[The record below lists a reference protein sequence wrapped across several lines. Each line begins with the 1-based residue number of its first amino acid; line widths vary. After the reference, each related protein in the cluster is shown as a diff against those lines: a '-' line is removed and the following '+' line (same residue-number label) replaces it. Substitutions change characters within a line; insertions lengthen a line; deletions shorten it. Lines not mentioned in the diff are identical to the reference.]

1 MAMQLERHHLMQ
13 ANSAQDRSED
23 RSNDFPARLAAVAE
37 QMEATL
43 SAVLPSP
50 GGHQSVIMEAMR
62 YAALGG
68 GKRLRPFLMIETAR
82 MLGHEDKGVHVAAA
96 ALECLHV
103 YSLVHDDLPC
113 MDDDDLR
120 RGKPTVHKAYDE
132 ALAVLAGDGLLTH
145 SFELLAREDVHP
157 NPSVR
162 LSLIAALAH
171 AGGTQGMIGGQVID
185 ISVSES
191 DRDEALITQLQDL
204 KTGALIEYAVTAG
217 ATLANATAEQHKA
230 LKNYARDMGLA
241 FQIKDDILDVE
252 GDAEVVGKA
261 VGKDEN
267 LGKATFVSIL
277 GLEGAREKAAQLGQR
292 AKRHLDPFGNSAQT
306 LCDTVDFVLNRS
318 H

>member
-1 MAMQLERHHLMQ
+1 
-13 ANSAQDRSED
+13 
-23 RSNDFPARLAAVAE
+23 
-37 QMEATL
+37 
-43 SAVLPSP
+43 
-50 GGHQSVIMEAMR
+50 
-62 YAALGG
+62 
-68 GKRLRPFLMIETAR
+68 
-82 MLGHEDKGVHVAAA
+82 
-96 ALECLHV
+96 
-103 YSLVHDDLPC
+103 

-132 ALAVLAGDGLLTH
+132 AMAVLAGDGLLTH

-157 NPSVR
+157 NADIR
-162 LSLIAALAH
+162 LELISGLAK

-217 ATLANATAEQHKA
+217 ATLAGASAKQHST
-230 LKNYARDMGLA
+230 LQNYARDMGLA

-252 GDAEVVGKA
+252 GDASIVGKA

-277 GLEGAREKAAQLGQR
+277 GLEGAREKAASLGIR
-292 AKRHLDPFGNSAQT
+292 AKSHLEPFGKTAQT
-306 LCDTVDFVLNRS
+306 LCDTVDFVLNRT

>member
-1 MAMQLERHHLMQ
+1 MAMQQGLRILMQ
-13 ANSAQDRSED
+13 ANPTAPLSD
-23 RSNDFPARLAAVAE
+23 DFPTRLTSIAQE
-37 QMEATL
+37 MEATL
-43 SAVLPSP
+43 GAVLPKP
-50 GGHQSVIMEAMR
+50 EGHQSVIMDAMR

-82 MLGHEDKGVHVAAA
+82 MLGYADKGVHIAAA

-145 SFELLAREDVHP
+145 SFELLTRDDVHADA
-157 NPSVR
+157 NIR
-162 LSLIAALAH
+162 LALISGLAK
-171 AGGTQGMIGGQVID
+171 AGGTHGMIGGQVID

-191 DRDEALITQLQDL
+191 DRDEKLITQLQDL

-217 ATLANATAEQHKA
+217 ATLAGATTEQHKA
-230 LKNYARDMGLA
+230 LQNYARDMGLA

-252 GDAEVVGKA
+252 GDAAVVGKA

-277 GLEGAREKAAQLGQR
+277 GLEGAREKAAALGIK
-292 AKRHLDPFGNSAQT
+292 AKSHLDPFGKTAQT
-306 LCDTVDFVLNRS
+306 LCDTVDFVLERT

>member
-1 MAMQLERHHLMQ
+1 MQPLTSYPD
-13 ANSAQDRSED
+13 N
-23 RSNDFPARLAAVAE
+23 FPTRLAAVAE

-43 SAVLPSP
+43 ASVLPTP
-50 GGHQSVIMEAMR
+50 EGHQSVIMEAMR

-68 GKRLRPFLMIETAR
+68 GKRLRPFLMVETAR
-82 MLGHEDKGVHVAAA
+82 MLGYTDKGVHIAAA

-132 ALAVLAGDGLLTH
+132 ALAVLAGDGLLTQ
-145 SFELLAREDVHP
+145 SFELLARAEVHSDP
-157 NPSVR
+157 NIR
-162 LSLIAALAH
+162 LALISGLAK
-171 AGGTQGMIGGQVID
+171 AGGTHGMIGGQVID

-217 ATLANATAEQHKA
+217 ATLASATAKQHLA

-252 GDAEVVGKA
+252 GDAAVLGKA

-277 GLEGAREKAAQLGQR
+277 GLEGAREKAAALGIR
-292 AKRHLDPFGNSAQT
+292 AKRHLEPFGKNAQT
-306 LCDTVDFVLNRS
+306 LCDTVDFVLNRT

>member
-1 MAMQLERHHLMQ
+1 MQ
-13 ANSAQDRSED
+13 ANTVTAITE
-23 RSNDFPARLAAVAE
+23 DFPARLSAIAA

-43 SAVLPSP
+43 SDILPNP
-50 GGHQSVIMEAMR
+50 EGHQSVIMEAMR

-68 GKRLRPFLMIETAR
+68 GKRLRPFLMVETAR
-82 MLGHEDKGVHVAAA
+82 MLGHLDEGVYIAAA

-132 ALAVLAGDGLLTH
+132 AMAVLAGDGLLTH
-145 SFELLAREDVHP
+145 SFELLARDDVHP
-157 NPSVR
+157 DPHIR
-162 LSLIAALAH
+162 LALISGLAK
-171 AGGTQGMIGGQVID
+171 AGGTHGMIGGQVID

-217 ATLANATAEQHKA
+217 ATLAGATAEHHSA
-230 LKNYARDMGLA
+230 LQNYARDMGLA

-252 GDAEVVGKA
+252 GDAAVLGKA

-277 GLEGAREKAAQLGQR
+277 GLEGARGKAEELGMR
-292 AKRHLDPFGNSAQT
+292 AKRHLEPFGENAQT
-306 LCDTVDFVLNRS
+306 LCDTVDFVLNRA